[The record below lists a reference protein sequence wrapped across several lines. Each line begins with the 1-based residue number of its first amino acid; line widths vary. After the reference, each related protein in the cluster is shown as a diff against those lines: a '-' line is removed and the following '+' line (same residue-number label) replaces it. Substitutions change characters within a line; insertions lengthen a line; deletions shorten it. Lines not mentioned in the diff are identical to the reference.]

1 MIAPPLPLP
10 ADMPWVI
17 VHISAGV
24 IAILA
29 GYAAISLRKGERLHR
44 VFGTVFILAML
55 TASALAVY
63 LAAFVPP
70 AAPGGAPP
78 SGSISVGFLTIY
90 LVVTAW
96 MTVRRKERGVGS
108 LDYAALI
115 AALGAAGALA
125 LFGLRAASL
134 HETLVAPYYIF
145 AGFAAFAAALDLK
158 VILQGGI
165 SGAARIARHLWR
177 MCFAFFFAS
186 AFFFLGQQKVM
197 PQWMHGAW
205 YLYVLGLAP
214 LAFLVFWLLRVR
226 FTGWFKRNPIFAPL
240 PLADAPRRWP

>member
-1 MIAPPLPLP
+1 MTFPSPVLPYLPP
-10 ADMPWVI
+10 AI

-24 IAILA
+24 IAILT
-29 GYAAISLRKGERLHR
+29 GYAAVNMRKGERLHR
-44 VFGTVFILAML
+44 MFGTVFVLAML

-78 SGSISVGFLTIY
+78 NASMSVGFLTIY

-108 LDYAALI
+108 FDYAALI

-134 HETLVAPYYIF
+134 HEKLVAPYYVF

-158 VILQGGI
+158 VILLGGI

-186 AFFFLGQQKVM
+186 AFFFIGQQKVM

-214 LAFLVFWLLRVR
+214 LAFLVFWMIRVR
-226 FTGWFKRNPIFAPL
+226 LTNWFKRR
-240 PLADAPRRWP
+240 LAGA